1 MLQGIYA
8 ISDEILTPY
17 QEIFTMLSK
26 AIKGGVSIFQF
37 RDKTHQ
43 DNQIES
49 LVTELMDYCKQE
61 GVLFVLNDRIELA
74 MKLQTKG
81 LHIGKKQEVN
91 PYSLDELLMIRKSY
105 GGILGVSCYGDLQLA
120 QNAKEIGA
128 DYIAF
133 GSCFTSST
141 KTQAKVISLDLFQ
154 KIQRIKKC
162 AIGGIN
168 QQNIH
173 QLQNADMAACIS
185 SIWKG
190 DITQN
195 ILNLK
200 RNWKK
205 I

>member
-26 AIKGGVSIFQF
+26 ASKGGVSMFQF

-120 QNAKEIGA
+120 QNAKEIEA

-154 KIQRIKKC
+154 KIQGIKKC

-173 QLQNADMAACIS
+173 QLQNTDMAACIS

>member
-17 QEIFTMLSK
+17 QEIFAMLQK
-26 AIKGGVSIFQF
+26 AIEGGISIFQF
-37 RDKTHQ
+37 RDKSHQ

-49 LVTELMDYCKQE
+49 LVAELMDYCEQE
-61 GVLFVLNDRIELA
+61 QILFVLNDRIELA

-81 LHIGKKQEVN
+81 LHIGKKQEVH
-91 PYSLDELLMIRKSY
+91 PYSLEELYMIRKSY

-133 GSCFTSST
+133 GSCFASPT

-154 KIQRIKKC
+154 KIQGIKKC

-173 QLQNADMAACIS
+173 QLQNVDMVACIS

-190 DITQN
+190 DIIKN
-195 ILNLK
+195 IDNLK
-200 RNWKK
+200 RNWKNL
-205 I
+205 

>member
-17 QEIFTMLSK
+17 QEIFAMLQK
-26 AIKGGVSIFQF
+26 AIEGGISIFQF
-37 RDKTHQ
+37 RDKSHQ

-49 LVTELMDYCKQE
+49 LVAELMDYCEQE
-61 GVLFVLNDRIELA
+61 QILFVLNDRIELA

-81 LHIGKKQEVN
+81 LHIGKKQEVH
-91 PYSLDELLMIRKSY
+91 PYSLEELYMIRKSY
-105 GGILGVSCYGDLQLA
+105 GGILGISCYGDLQLA

-133 GSCFTSST
+133 GSCFASPT

-154 KIQRIKKC
+154 KIQGIKKC

-173 QLQNADMAACIS
+173 QLQNVDMVACIS

-190 DITQN
+190 DIIKN
-195 ILNLK
+195 IDNLK
-200 RNWKK
+200 RNWKNL
-205 I
+205 

>member
-17 QEIFTMLSK
+17 QEIFAMLQK
-26 AIKGGVSIFQF
+26 AIEGGISIFQF
-37 RDKTHQ
+37 RDKSHQ

-49 LVTELMDYCKQE
+49 LVAELMDYCEQE
-61 GVLFVLNDRIELA
+61 QILFVLNDRIELA

-81 LHIGKKQEVN
+81 LHIGKKQEVH
-91 PYSLDELLMIRKSY
+91 PYSLEELYVIRKSY

-133 GSCFTSST
+133 GSCFASPT

-154 KIQRIKKC
+154 KIQGIKKC

-173 QLQNADMAACIS
+173 QLQNVDMVACIS

-190 DITQN
+190 DIIKN
-195 ILNLK
+195 IENLK
-200 RNWKK
+200 RNWKNL
-205 I
+205 